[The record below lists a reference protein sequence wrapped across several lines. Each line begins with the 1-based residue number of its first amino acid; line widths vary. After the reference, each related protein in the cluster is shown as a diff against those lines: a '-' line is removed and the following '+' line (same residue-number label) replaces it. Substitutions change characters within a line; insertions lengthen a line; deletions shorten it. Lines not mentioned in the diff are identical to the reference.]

1 MSYKNL
7 RKTPHTHTPR
17 KCYLFI
23 VINFKL
29 LLSQVVTRKWN
40 KKGTTLNYPT
50 YIYYSRSLYNFPF
63 VIPPFFHEAKWQ
75 TIITFFVSWQTE
87 RQPDVRTDG
96 HTDTTNVPQPSRM
109 HLRKM
114 VILWNPIWMHCFWD
128 FCLMWKTL
136 GISLCL

>member
-23 VINFKL
+23 VINFKH
-29 LLSQVVTRKWN
+29 LLSQVITRKWN
-40 KKGTTLNYPT
+40 KKVTTLNYPT

-63 VIPPFFHEAKWQ
+63 VIPPFFLEAKWQ
-75 TIITFFVSWQTE
+75 TIITFFVMSLENPSRTGQTE

-114 VILWNPIWMHCFWD
+114 VILWNPIYECIAF
-128 FCLMWKTL
+128 
-136 GISLCL
+136 GIFV